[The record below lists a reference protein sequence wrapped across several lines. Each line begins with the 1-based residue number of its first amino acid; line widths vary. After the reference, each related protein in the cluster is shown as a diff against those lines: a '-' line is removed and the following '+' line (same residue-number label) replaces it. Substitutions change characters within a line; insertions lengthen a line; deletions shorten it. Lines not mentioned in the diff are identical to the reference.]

1 VTAIPT
7 LVRVVSEL
15 LWALRREGFDI
26 SVAQAVDVAR
36 AIRAVG
42 FADRETVRRATA
54 CVIVRRARERRPFDA
69 AFDAFFAAVRAG
81 ESASLWEKLA
91 AEGFSD
97 AELDVLRAFLADAGV
112 SPAAPLEAVA
122 RERAVPSGRRALA
135 TLAEA
140 GADLDRLLAA
150 SDLSRSMD
158 AHSRPELG
166 FRAHRLL
173 QSLGAP
179 EAHRTLGLLR
189 AALAGALGER
199 GTALADAIARALAR
213 AEGRV
218 HAFVRR
224 TYDARLA
231 EDAERRA
238 GGRPEDLPFSSFAAL
253 SDDDV
258 EEVRRAVRRLAA
270 RLRAGARIRLRHAR
284 RGAVDPRRVL
294 RSAMRTGGAPFSLP
308 RKRRHRRKPKVIVLC
323 DVSDS
328 VRAAASFL
336 LEFTYAAQELFD
348 GARSFVFV
356 SDLGEVTDLF
366 ARRSLHAA
374 IGLAW
379 AGAGI
384 VRAAEN
390 SNYGRVLRLFEAQ
403 VLRDVNRRTTV
414 VILGD
419 GRTNY
424 LDPAAEVLDR
434 VRLRARA
441 LLWFCPEPRGLWSQ
455 GDSAMLRYA
464 PKCTAVHEVTC
475 AADLERAAMALF
487 VRG

>member
-1 VTAIPT
+1 VTPIPT

-15 LWALRREGFDI
+15 LWTLRREGFAV
-26 SVAQAVDVAR
+26 SVAQALDVAR

-42 FADRETVRRATA
+42 FADKETVRQAVA
-54 CVIVRRARERRPFDA
+54 CIVVRHARERKPFDA
-69 AFDAFFAAVRAG
+69 AFDAFFAPAQAREG
-81 ESASLWEKLA
+81 ASLWERLA

-97 AELDVLRAFLADAGV
+97 AELDVLRAFLADEEATR
-112 SPAAPLEAVA
+112 AAPSGANA
-122 RERAVPSGRRALA
+122 GERASRGALRALA
-135 TLAEA
+135 DA

-150 SDLSRSMD
+150 SGLAHSID
-158 AHSRPELG
+158 AHSRHELG

-173 QSLGAP
+173 RRLGSAQ
-179 EAHRTLGLLR
+179 AHRTLGLLR
-189 AALAGALGER
+189 AALAGALGDR
-199 GTALADAIARALAR
+199 GTALAEAVARALDR
-213 AEGRV
+213 GEDWV
-218 HAFVRR
+218 HAVVRR
-224 TYDARLA
+224 AYDARLA
-231 EDAERRA
+231 EEVERRA
-238 GGRPEDLPFSSFAAL
+238 GGRPEDVPFSSFGAL
-253 SDDDV
+253 SDDAVD
-258 EEVRRAVRRLAA
+258 EVRRAVRRLAE
-270 RLRAGARIRLRHAR
+270 RLRAGARIRFRHAR
-284 RGAVDPRRVL
+284 RGAIDPRRVL
-294 RSAMRTGGAPFSLP
+294 RSAMRTGDAPFSLP
-308 RKRRHRRKPKVIVLC
+308 RKRRHRRKPKLIVLC

-356 SDLGEVTDLF
+356 SDLGEVTELF
-366 ARRSLHAA
+366 ARQSARTAV
-374 IGLAW
+374 GLAW

-390 SNYGRVLRLFEAQ
+390 SNYGRVLRLFEGQ
-403 VLRDVNRRTTV
+403 VLRDVDRRTIV

-424 LDPAAEVLDR
+424 LDPAADVLDH

-487 VRG
+487 ARG

>member
-1 VTAIPT
+1 VTPIPT

-15 LWALRREGFDI
+15 LWTLRREGFAV
-26 SVAQAVDVAR
+26 SVAQALDVAR
-36 AIRAVG
+36 AIHAVG
-42 FADRETVRRATA
+42 FADKKTVRQAVA
-54 CVIVRRARERRPFDA
+54 CIVVRRARERRPFDA
-69 AFDAFFAAVRAG
+69 AFDAFFAPAQAG
-81 ESASLWEKLA
+81 EGASLWERLA

-97 AELDVLRAFLADAGV
+97 VELDVLRAFLADEEATRASGANAG
-112 SPAAPLEAVA
+112 
-122 RERAVPSGRRALA
+122 ERAGRGALRALA
-135 TLAEA
+135 AA
-140 GADLDRLLAA
+140 GPDLDRLLAA
-150 SDLSRSMD
+150 SGLAHSID
-158 AHSRPELG
+158 AHSRHELG

-173 QSLGAP
+173 QRLGSAQ
-179 EAHRTLGLLR
+179 AHRTLGRLR
-189 AALAGALGER
+189 VALAGALGDR
-199 GTALADAIARALAR
+199 GTALAEAVARALGR
-213 AEGRV
+213 GEDRV

-224 TYDARLA
+224 AYDARLA
-231 EDAERRA
+231 EEAERRA
-238 GGRPEDLPFSSFAAL
+238 GGRPEDVPFSSFGAL
-253 SDDDV
+253 SDDEVD
-258 EEVRRAVRRLAA
+258 EVRRAVCRLAE
-270 RLRAGARIRLRHAR
+270 RLRAGARIRFRHAR
-284 RGAVDPRRVL
+284 RGAIDPRRVL

-308 RKRRHRRKPKVIVLC
+308 RKRRHRRKPKLIVLC

-366 ARRSLHAA
+366 ARESVRTAV
-374 IGLAW
+374 GLAW

-403 VLRDVNRRTTV
+403 VLRDVDRRTIV

-424 LDPAAEVLDR
+424 LDPAADVLDR

-487 VRG
+487 ARG

>member
-1 VTAIPT
+1 VSAIPT

-15 LWALRREGFDI
+15 LWTLRREGFAI
-26 SVAQAVDVAR
+26 SVAQAIDVVR

-42 FADRETVRRATA
+42 FADKETVRRAAA
-54 CVIVRRARERRPFDA
+54 CVVVRRAHERKLFDT
-69 AFDAFFAAVRAG
+69 AFDAFFDASQAG
-81 ESASLWEKLA
+81 ETASLWQRLA
-91 AEGFSD
+91 ADGFSD
-97 AELDVLRAFLADAGV
+97 TELDVLRAFLADAE
-112 SPAAPLEAVA
+112 ATRTAP
-122 RERAVPSGRRALA
+122 PDGDRRALA
-135 TLAEA
+135 TLAGA

-150 SDLSRSMD
+150 SGLAQTID
-158 AHSRPELG
+158 AHSRHELG

-173 QSLGAP
+173 QSLGSA
-179 EAHRTLGLLR
+179 EAHRSLGLLR

-199 GTALADAIARALAR
+199 GTALAEAVARALGR
-213 AEGRV
+213 GEGRV
-218 HAFVRR
+218 HAFVLRAHE
-224 TYDARLA
+224 ARLA
-231 EDAERRA
+231 AEAERRA
-238 GGRPEDLPFSSFAAL
+238 AGRPEDVPFSSFGAL
-253 SDDDV
+253 GSDAVD
-258 EEVRRAVRRLAA
+258 EVRRAVRRLAE
-270 RLRAGARIRLRHAR
+270 RLRAGARVRRRHAR
-284 RGAVDPRRVL
+284 RGAVDPRRLL
-294 RSAMRTGGAPFSLP
+294 RSAMRTGGAPFSMP
-308 RKRRHRRKPKVIVLC
+308 RKRRHRHKPKLIVLC

-336 LEFTYAAQELFD
+336 LEFTYAAQELED

-356 SDLGEVTDLF
+356 SDLGEVTELF
-366 ARRSLHAA
+366 ARQNLRDAV
-374 IGLAW
+374 GLAW
-379 AGAGI
+379 FGAGV

-403 VLRDVNRRTTV
+403 VLRDVDRRTTV

-424 LDPAAEVLDR
+424 LDAAADVLDR

-455 GDSAMLRYA
+455 GDSAMSRYA

-487 VRG
+487 SRG

>member
-15 LWALRREGFDI
+15 LWTLRREGFAI
-26 SVAQAVDVAR
+26 SVAQAIDVAR

-42 FADRETVRRATA
+42 FANRETVRHAVA
-54 CVIVRRARERRPFDA
+54 CIVVRRPRERKPFAA
-69 AFDAFFAAVRAG
+69 AFDAFFAAVQVG
-81 ESASLWEKLA
+81 ENGSLWEKLA

-97 AELDVLRAFLADAGV
+97 AELDVLRAFLAGAEANR
-112 SPAAPLEAVA
+112 AAPL
-122 RERAVPSGRRALA
+122 RALA
-135 TLAEA
+135 TGVPPRSALTTLASG

-150 SDLSRSMD
+150 SGLAHSID

-166 FRAHRLL
+166 FRAHHLL
-173 QSLGAP
+173 RSLGSA

-199 GTALADAIARALAR
+199 GTALAEAVARALGR
-213 AEGRV
+213 GEDRV

-224 TYDARLA
+224 LYDARLA
-231 EDAERRA
+231 AEADLRA
-238 GGRPEDLPFSSFAAL
+238 EGRPEDVPFSSFAAL
-253 SDDDV
+253 SDADID
-258 EEVRRAVRRLAA
+258 EVRRAVRRLAE
-270 RLRAGARIRLRHAR
+270 RLRAGARIRFRHAQ
-284 RGAVDPRRVL
+284 RGAIDPRRVL
-294 RSAMRTGGAPFSLP
+294 RSAMRTGGAPSSIP
-308 RKRRHRRKPKVIVLC
+308 RKRRHRRKPKLIVLC

-366 ARRSLHAA
+366 AHQSVRHAV
-374 IGLAW
+374 GLAW
-379 AGAGI
+379 AGAGV

-403 VLRDVNRRTTV
+403 VLRDVDRRTTV

-424 LDPAAEVLDR
+424 LDAAADVLDR

-475 AADLERAAMALF
+475 AADLERAARALLS
-487 VRG
+487 RGARG

>member
-1 VTAIPT
+1 VTSIPT

-15 LWALRREGFDI
+15 LWTLRREGFAV
-26 SVAQAVDVAR
+26 SVAQAIDVAR

-42 FADRETVRRATA
+42 FADKETVRQAIA
-54 CVIVRRARERRPFDA
+54 CIVVRRARERKSFDA
-69 AFDAFFAAVRAG
+69 AFDAFFAPAQAG
-81 ESASLWEKLA
+81 EGASLWERLA

-97 AELDVLRAFLADAGV
+97 AELDVLRAFLADEEATR
-112 SPAAPLEAVA
+112 AAPSDASA
-122 RERAVPSGRRALA
+122 GERAGRGALRALA
-135 TLAEA
+135 DA

-150 SDLSRSMD
+150 SALAHSID
-158 AHSRPELG
+158 AHSRHELG

-173 QSLGAP
+173 QSLGSAQ
-179 EAHRTLGLLR
+179 AHRTLGLLR
-189 AALAGALGER
+189 AALAGALGDR
-199 GTALADAIARALAR
+199 GTALAEAVARALGR
-213 AEGRV
+213 GEGRV

-224 TYDARLA
+224 AYDARLA
-231 EDAERRA
+231 EEAERRA
-238 GGRPEDLPFSSFAAL
+238 AGRPEDIPFSSFGAL
-253 SDDDV
+253 SDDAVD
-258 EEVRRAVRRLAA
+258 EVRRAVRRLAEG
-270 RLRAGARIRLRHAR
+270 LRAGARIRFRHAR
-284 RGAVDPRRVL
+284 RGAIDPRHVL

-308 RKRRHRRKPKVIVLC
+308 RKRRHRRKPKLIVLC

-356 SDLGEVTDLF
+356 SDLGEVTELF
-366 ARRSLHAA
+366 ARQTVRTAV
-374 IGLAW
+374 GLAW

-403 VLRDVNRRTTV
+403 VLRDVDRRTTV

-424 LDPAAEVLDR
+424 LDPAADVLDH

-487 VRG
+487 ARG